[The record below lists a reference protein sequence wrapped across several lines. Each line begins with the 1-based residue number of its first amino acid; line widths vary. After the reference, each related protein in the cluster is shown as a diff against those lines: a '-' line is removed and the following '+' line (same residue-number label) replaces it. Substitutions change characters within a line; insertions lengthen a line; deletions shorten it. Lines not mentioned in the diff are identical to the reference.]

1 MKCIERPRSKPFR
14 QSVSAMDLDTFVS
27 GLFFGYLMVFA
38 RFGSA
43 MLFLPA
49 FGETQIP
56 TTSRLLFAVVLSLA
70 LYPIVP
76 SPETAL
82 REAGPLL
89 IALGSEITIGLW
101 IGLSGR
107 VLLAAMQFAG
117 SQIGQV
123 TGLANAFGPSLGS
136 FEGATL
142 MAAFLLISSVAM
154 IFLTDTHYLILRALV
169 DSYDIFPPGQL
180 MLGDMAEQMV
190 KVGGHSLY
198 IGTAIAAPF
207 FVMGVILNLGMGLAN
222 RMMPQL
228 PVFFVGAPLL
238 IIVGFL
244 IFATAAPSMIQFF
257 IADFIEWF
265 GRFRF

>member
-1 MKCIERPRSKPFR
+1 
-14 QSVSAMDLDTFVS
+14 MDLDTFVS
-27 GLFFGYLMVFA
+27 GIVFGYLLVFA
-38 RFGSA
+38 RLGSA
-43 MLFLPA
+43 MLFMPA

-56 TTSRLLFAVVLSLA
+56 TTSRLAFALVLSLA
-70 LYPIVP
+70 LYPIIPTP
-76 SPETAL
+76 SRAPT
-82 REAGPLL
+82 EAAPMF
-89 IALGSEITIGLW
+89 IMLGSEITVGLW

-107 VLLAAMQFAG
+107 VLLSAMQFAG
-117 SQIGQV
+117 SQVGQV

-142 MAAFLLISSVAM
+142 MATFLLVGTVALM
-154 IFLTDTHYLILRALV
+154 FLMDIHHIILRALIE
-169 DSYDIFPPGQL
+169 SYAIFPPGPL

-244 IFATAAPSMIQFF
+244 IFAAAAPSMFEFF
-257 IADFIEWF
+257 LEDFVEWF
-265 GRFRF
+265 GRLRFITLP